1 MNYPKMYR
9 IRQIFEVP
17 KVDNIAETLR
27 HELESIQIHS
37 RIKAGARI
45 AITAGSRGITNIDRI
60 LKHLVEILKE
70 NSGKPKN
77 QHITEIDSPLNLYIQ
92 YFPPKNAH
100 SKVNKGSGCDIGK

>member
-17 KVDNIAETLR
+17 KVDNIEETLR

-45 AITAGSRGITNIDRI
+45 AITAGSRGIANINRI
-60 LKHLVEILKE
+60 LKHLVHILKE
-70 NSGKPKN
+70 NSEGLPTKGLLGN
-77 QHITEIDSPLNLYIQ
+77 
-92 YFPPKNAH
+92 FH
-100 SKVNKGSGCDIGK
+100 SEKLEKTRY